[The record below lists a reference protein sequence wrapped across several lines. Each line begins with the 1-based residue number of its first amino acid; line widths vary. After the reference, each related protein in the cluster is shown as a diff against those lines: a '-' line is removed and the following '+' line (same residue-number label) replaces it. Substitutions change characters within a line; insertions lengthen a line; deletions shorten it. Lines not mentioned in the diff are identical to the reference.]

1 MEIKMSSLVKSKKN
15 RKISPKLIAF
25 WSIIAAI
32 TLGLLIALVVI
43 FIQNLSLND
52 KDDIEYL
59 SGNEIFKQEDD
70 SYYVLIYDFDSTEE
84 DIDYVEKVVL
94 EYLTFLKKYEGK
106 ELDGKVT
113 ALKLYGVDSA
123 LPENYAMLVNDVD
136 DENITG
142 ASAVFDNL
150 ASDKTKLL
158 RVCKSELPVLVTI
171 TNGSVSAVTEN
182 QNSVL
187 GFLQNIMDSYTK

>member
-123 LPENYAMLVNDVD
+123 LPENYAMLVNDEA

-187 GFLQNIMDSYTK
+187 GFLQNIMDSYTE

>member
-15 RKISPKLIAF
+15 RKISTKLIAF

-123 LPENYAMLVNDVD
+123 LPENYAMLVNDEA

-187 GFLQNIMDSYTK
+187 GFLQNIMDSYTE

>member
-123 LPENYAMLVNDVD
+123 LPENYAMLVNDEA

-142 ASAVFDNL
+142 ASAVFDSL

-187 GFLQNIMDSYTK
+187 GFLQNIMDSYTE